1 MTGAETPDGDC
12 HDGLASIH
20 PDADEVCNG
29 KWDDDCDGL
38 LDEDDAVDA
47 ATWYIDID
55 GDGFV
60 DEGSALR
67 ACNQPDGHVAG
78 TPFDC
83 DDTDAAVNPAAS
95 EVVGDGV
102 DQDCDGDDGQTAF
115 DTPEVPSEEPRCGCS
130 ARGGAA
136 ATGSGLVMVA
146 ALAVRRRARP
156 ERSQAR

>member
-12 HDGLASIH
+12 HDGIASIH

-83 DDTDAAVNPAAS
+83 D
-95 EVVGDGV
+95 
-102 DQDCDGDDGQTAF
+102 GDDGQAAF
-115 DTPEVPSEEPRCGCS
+115 DTPEVPSEQPRCGCS